1 MSQPVLQ
8 VVFTGQGLTAS
19 AAVQLSQLLSDAS
32 IQAAP
37 DCDLLPY
44 TALGPAAKAA
54 CAAAVQQEL
63 TALAVDPII
72 DDEVLCAFEELPTEE
87 SELLLKQ
94 ADLTKARSRLQ
105 QMQEMLREAQE
116 VSTAQHVDQT
126 TDQEGLQESHV
137 GVDHKDGAAGNDE
150 KCAELL
156 RMRGLC
162 EDLCE
167 QLQVEVE
174 DLQQNVMRWRELVQ
188 RHKLLAVLYR
198 TQKQQLLTDVL
209 LQLGGA
215 GRDA

>member
-1 MSQPVLQ
+1 M
-8 VVFTGQGLTAS
+8 
-19 AAVQLSQLLSDAS
+19 QLSQLLSDAS

-37 DCDLLPY
+37 DSDLLPY
-44 TALGPAAKAA
+44 TALAPAAKAA

-137 GVDHKDGAAGNDE
+137 GVDHKDGLAGNDE

-167 QLQVEVE
+167 QLHVEVE
-174 DLQQNVMRWRELVQ
+174 DLQQNVVRWRELVQ

>member
-1 MSQPVLQ
+1 LQ
-8 VVFTGQGLTAS
+8 VVFTRQGLTAS
-19 AAVQLSQLLSDAS
+19 AALQLSQLLSDAP
-32 IQAAP
+32 IQSP
-37 DCDLLPY
+37 LDSDLLGY
-44 TALGPAAKAA
+44 TALGSAAKAA
-54 CAAAVQQEL
+54 CAAAIQQEL

-87 SELLLKQ
+87 SELLIKQ
-94 ADLTKARSRLQ
+94 ADLTKARSQLQ
-105 QMQEMLREAQE
+105 QMQKMLQAAQE
-116 VSTAQHVDQT
+116 ASTAHDVAQNADHD
-126 TDQEGLQESHV
+126 GLQDGHV
-137 GVDHKDGAAGNDE
+137 GSDHKDGASGNDE

-174 DLQQNVMRWRELVQ
+174 DLQENVGRWRELVQ

-209 LQLGGA
+209 LQLS
-215 GRDA
+215 